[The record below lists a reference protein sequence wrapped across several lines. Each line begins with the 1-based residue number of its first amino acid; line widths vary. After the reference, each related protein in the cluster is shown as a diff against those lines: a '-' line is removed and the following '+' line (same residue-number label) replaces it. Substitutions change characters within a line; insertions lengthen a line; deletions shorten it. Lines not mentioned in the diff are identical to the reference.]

1 MSIVM
6 SKVPTKG
13 ANGRGLEGG
22 EKKSKNHSLREVEV
36 LRGAKDT

>member
-1 MSIVM
+1 MGIVM

-22 EKKSKNHSLREVEV
+22 KKKQKPFIEGS
-36 LRGAKDT
+36 